1 MVLLF
6 WSGINHAAERTCS
19 VMQAWVAMRSWLEE
33 NALAL
38 EPGIERE
45 LMHHRDGS
53 IAESSTPVTA
63 ARRMGHAP
71 SCHLSGSRPTEDVV
85 LVEQPCADVLFLTSA
100 GTDIS
105 CLDAC
110 LLSTPGWNE
119 RIRALPLSCL
129 EHPAQL
135 DHYLNTTAES
145 AQLIV
150 VRLLGS
156 RGHWSYG
163 LEQLQRWRSGAPQRH
178 LIVLAGTAD
187 QTNELHGLGSCSPE
201 LADQLAALLREG
213 GIANMHQLLLA
224 LEAVLDGSPPIP
236 ESVAVVPCADP
247 MPWDW
252 RDEVGST
259 VGVVLYR
266 AQFQA
271 GDLTLAEALTAAL
284 RKQGLRPCLLGQRL
298 RDHQFKPGHDLL
310 KQQNCQL
317 VITGT
322 SFASVQANKR
332 LGSPP
337 GIAWIVDLATA
348 RAAAAAPNGRRA
360 ARGSIQWIFR
370 CRW

>member
-1 MVLLF
+1 MHRL
-6 WSGINHAAERTCS
+6 ATC
-19 VMQAWVAMRSWLEE
+19 
-33 NALAL
+33 
-38 EPGIERE
+38 PG
-45 LMHHRDGS
+45 LD
-53 IAESSTPVTA
+53 P
-63 ARRMGHAP
+63 P
-71 SCHLSGSRPTEDVV
+71 EDVV
-85 LVEQPCADVLFLTSA
+85 LVEQPSADVLFLTSA

-129 EHPAQL
+129 GHPAQL

-224 LEAVLDGSPPIP
+224 LEAVLDGSPPTP

-252 RDEVGST
+252 RDEAGAT

-271 GDLTLAEALTAAL
+271 GDLALAEALTAAL
-284 RKQGLRPCLLGQRL
+284 REEGLRPCLLWVSSL
-298 RDHQFKPGHDLL
+298 RDPAVQAGVHHLL
-310 KQQNCQL
+310 KQQNTQL

-322 SFASVQANKR
+322 SFASVQAEQAG
-332 LGSPP
+332 LGSPL
-337 GIAWIVDLATA
+337 WDL
-348 RAAAAAPNGRRA
+348 R
-360 ARGSIQWIFR
+360 
-370 CRW
+370 